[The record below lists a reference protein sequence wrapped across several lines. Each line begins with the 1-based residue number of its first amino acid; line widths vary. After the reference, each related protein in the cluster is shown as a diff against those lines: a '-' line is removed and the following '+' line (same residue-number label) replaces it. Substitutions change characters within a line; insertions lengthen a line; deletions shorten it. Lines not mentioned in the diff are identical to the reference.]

1 MYHMCL
7 AELLVK
13 CMDLCD
19 FWVRAVLS
27 APSMSLLCLACIKGS
42 FKHRFKHKR
51 PYNTDIWNPSS
62 GQWSVLRSVSQFLT
76 QKPLNLT
83 ENSWLVSAVSVT
95 DSSRGKAK
103 VWAEAKVSG
112 PWCSSP
118 SPCASKT
125 ISWNWAARLHLL
137 LQKSQIAQ
145 DGMRRMRGPWE
156 PFRK

>member
-27 APSMSLLCLACIKGS
+27 APSMSLLCLSCIKGS

-83 ENSWLVSAVSVT
+83 EFNRLLISFSSLRDRQLERQSEGLSRSKGLWAMVFLPFSLCQQNYFMKLSCEAASAAPKIPDCTRWHEKNEGTLRTV
-95 DSSRGKAK
+95 
-103 VWAEAKVSG
+103 
-112 PWCSSP
+112 
-118 SPCASKT
+118 
-125 ISWNWAARLHLL
+125 
-137 LQKSQIAQ
+137 
-145 DGMRRMRGPWE
+145 
-156 PFRK
+156 